1 MKCIILN
8 KNYPPNSGITGY
20 SASLLARYLVDR
32 GVDVTVVTTD
42 AEYGGV
48 KESANLGGVTV
59 IAVRAIYQG
68 KNKYLRL
75 IASLYEGY
83 QLTKQA
89 SKLKA
94 ATWICMTDPPLLN
107 LWVGFMAKKLK
118 LPWAYWTMDL
128 YPDAFYAAG
137 FAKKSNYVYRILIY
151 FIKKN
156 QPDFIISLGSQQA
169 NYLTKEYGYSSP
181 IVLLPCGVSKNKKDE
196 SPPKWANGNYEILFG
211 YAGNIGEAHNADF
224 LIEVIRKIDYKKNR
238 FVLSLYGSHA
248 NFVINEVKG
257 IEGLII
263 VETIAQ
269 SQLRFIDIHLASLI
283 PKWDHICVPSKA
295 VTSICQGGALLYF
308 GSENNDNWRLLGD
321 CGWRIDPDYD
331 LERQVVLFLDNLNID
346 ELATKK
352 KLCGLKAIDLEEI
365 EMNAYKEI
373 YRLLSDLEASDGFK
387 IR

>member
-48 KESANLGGVTV
+48 KESSNSDRVRV
-59 IAVRAIYQG
+59 ITVRAIYQG

-75 IASLYEGY
+75 FASLYEGY
-83 QLTKQA
+83 KLTKQA
-89 SKLKA
+89 SKLNT

-107 LWVGFMAKKLK
+107 LWVGLMAKKLQ

-137 FAKKSNYVYRILIY
+137 LVKKTNFIYKILTHL
-151 FIKKN
+151 IKKN
-156 QPDFIISLGSQQA
+156 KPDFIISLGLQQA
-169 NYLTKEYGYSSP
+169 NYLINEYEYSCP
-181 IVLLPCGVSKNKKDE
+181 IVLLPCGIAKNKKDE
-196 SPPKWANGNYEILFG
+196 LPPKWANGNYEILFG
-211 YAGNIGEAHNADF
+211 YAGNIGEAHNANF
-224 LIEVIRKIDYKKNR
+224 LIEVIRKINYKKNG

-248 NFVINEVKG
+248 KFVIDKVKD

-263 VETIAQ
+263 VESIPQ
-269 SQLRFIDIHLASLI
+269 SQLCFIDIHLASLI

-295 VTSICQGGALLYF
+295 ITSICQGGSLLYF
-308 GSENNDNWRLLGD
+308 GSENNDNWCLLGD
-321 CGWRIDPDYD
+321 CGWRIDPDCD
-331 LERQVVLFLDNLNID
+331 LEKQVVLFMDNLNVD
-346 ELATKK
+346 ELARKK
-352 KLCGLKAIDLEEI
+352 KLSELKAIELT
-365 EMNAYKEI
+365 EMEVSAYKEI
-373 YRLLSDLEASDGFK
+373 YCLMSY
-387 IR
+387 